1 MIGQGYVFKKVGD
14 KLFDQDTAKIVKRH
28 AFWASM
34 VMMTPF
40 EVFDS
45 ICYVIILWHMYSK
58 LCERANTSLNFGNI
72 IAGVIIN
79 VIIAAVISALCIVF
93 FPITGIVVYLQF
105 YLSGKGYISTLKN
118 VMGYNYPDTP
128 NTQTPAQSVQPT
140 YNQPALQP
148 QQFNAPIQDSP
159 SAAQSGCSANNRN
172 NRIASIAKAIIVDK
186 LGVDESEVTPDASF
200 TDDLGADDLETVE
213 LIMQFEKEFGITI
226 PDDQAER
233 IQTVGQAIAYIE
245 QNKLFNVVPSQNA
258 LPPQQYTAVQPSYN
272 PPAQIQAQRS
282 NNLLTCPECGQMV
295 SRRADACPNCGC
307 PISEMNQ

>member
-14 KLFDQDTAKIVKRH
+14 KMFDQDTAKIVKRH

-72 IAGVIIN
+72 IAGLIIN

-128 NTQTPAQSVQPT
+128 TITSNQTPAQYVPPAS
-140 YNQPALQP
+140 NQPAL
-148 QQFNAPIQDSP
+148 
-159 SAAQSGCSANNRN
+159 
-172 NRIASIAKAIIVDK
+172 
-186 LGVDESEVTPDASF
+186 T
-200 TDDLGADDLETVE
+200 
-213 LIMQFEKEFGITI
+213 
-226 PDDQAER
+226 
-233 IQTVGQAIAYIE
+233 
-245 QNKLFNVVPSQNA
+245 
-258 LPPQQYTAVQPSYN
+258 LPTNTAVQSAYN
-272 PPAQIQAQRS
+272 PPAQNELPN

-307 PISEMNQ
+307 PISEKN

>member
-14 KLFDQDTAKIVKRH
+14 KMFDQDTAKIVKRH

-72 IAGVIIN
+72 VAGVIIN

-105 YLSGKGYISTLKN
+105 YMSGKGYISTLKN

-128 NTQTPAQSVQPT
+128 TVTHNQTTIKTVPPAYNQLALTPTTNTSVPPAYNLPAQE
-140 YNQPALQP
+140 A
-148 QQFNAPIQDSP
+148 
-159 SAAQSGCSANNRN
+159 
-172 NRIASIAKAIIVDK
+172 
-186 LGVDESEVTPDASF
+186 TP
-200 TDDLGADDLETVE
+200 G
-213 LIMQFEKEFGITI
+213 
-226 PDDQAER
+226 
-233 IQTVGQAIAYIE
+233 
-245 QNKLFNVVPSQNA
+245 NK
-258 LPPQQYTAVQPSYN
+258 
-272 PPAQIQAQRS
+272 
-282 NNLLTCPECGQMV
+282 LLTCPECGQMV
-295 SRRADACPNCGC
+295 SRRADACSNCGC